1 MYSIRFMGSSGLGL
15 AYAAAGR
22 VDLYFHHSLSPWDV
36 AGGLVLAQE
45 SGAKVVD
52 RQGNPAT
59 LFSPSVIASSPVLVE
74 EFLRTTD
81 GLPWRTAG

>member
-1 MYSIRFMGSSGLGL
+1 MGAAGLGL

-22 VDLYFHHSLSPWDV
+22 VDLYFHHSLMPWDL

-52 RQGNPAT
+52 RKGNDGT
-59 LFSPSVIASSPVLVE
+59 LLTPSVIVSSPILVE
-74 EFLRTTD
+74 EFLKTTE
-81 GLPWRTAG
+81 GLPWRTAD